1 MKKIRYHR
9 NVVDNFKDL
18 SFYDKHIENPKVK
31 RLKNVDFLSEL
42 LFYKELNVIKINH
55 AFRRYAISY
64 KVKLIEKKDPITQL
78 KAHKSRIKDFFSDL
92 LNETEGYKYQI
103 TVKVTLKNTSQ
114 MEELNLLHFVS
125 I

>member
-1 MKKIRYHR
+1 M
-9 NVVDNFKDL
+9 VDNFKDL

-31 RLKNVDFLSEL
+31 RLKKVDFLSEL

-78 KAHKSRIKDFFSDL
+78 KARKSRIKDFFSDL

>member
-1 MKKIRYHR
+1 M
-9 NVVDNFKDL
+9 VDNFKDL

-42 LFYKELNVIKINH
+42 LFYKELNAIKINH

-78 KAHKSRIKDFFSDL
+78 KARKSRIKDFFSDL

-114 MEELNLLHFVS
+114 MEELNLLQFVS